1 MPQPV
6 TEPDEAD
13 TFPALCGHTHLFPG
27 ARCRLQGL
35 PDPQA
40 FIARPWSIDVDL
52 RFSDA
57 VAVDAELR
65 IDHRADGPSGPVLV
79 VPAYTTGAGT
89 HIQGRSWLIREL
101 TPAGDEA
108 ELTIGS
114 RALR

>member
-1 MPQPV
+1 MSQSA
-6 TEPDEAD
+6 TEPDGAD

-40 FIARPWSIDVDL
+40 FTARPWSIDVDL

-65 IDHRADGPSGPVLV
+65 IDDRADDRAEPVLV
-79 VPAYTTGAGT
+79 VPPYTTGAGT
-89 HIQGRSWLIREL
+89 HIDGRSWLVREL

-108 ELTIGS
+108 ELTIGT